1 MRSEH
6 DAAAMVPDVLFYD
19 NQQVGLSSTTNTT
32 WGLYESYFLI
42 TQHLRVLEDMS
53 RDFALGEHLLLVGN
67 QGVGKNK
74 IVDRFLYL
82 LNLPRE
88 YLQLHRCVVY
98 FISLFLMLLAFPFRA
113 CLHTFVI
120 DDAGMIFL
128 RNDFFINVSGFPF
141 VRNGLFSFC
150 YQLFFPGK

>member
-1 MRSEH
+1 MMQPLWCLMYSSMTTSRWAYRVLLTPRGVFMR
-6 DAAAMVPDVLFYD
+6 V
-19 NQQVGLSSTTNTT
+19 T
-32 WGLYESYFLI
+32 FLLL
-42 TQHLRVLEDMS
+42 QHLRVLEDMS

-128 RNDFFINVSGFPF
+128 RMTSLLMLVAF
-141 VRNGLFSFC
+141 L
-150 YQLFFPGK
+150 L

>member
-1 MRSEH
+1 MFTDERHGGYLHIGQTKVPLRPEH

-19 NQQVGLSSTTNTT
+19 NQQVGPSSTTNTLQFFT
-32 WGLYESYFLI
+32 RVFFLLL
-42 TQHLRVLEDMS
+42 QHLRILEDMS

-88 YLQLHRCVVY
+88 YLQLHRCVWY
-98 FISLFLMLLAFPFRA
+98 IH
-113 CLHTFVI
+113 C
-120 DDAGMIFL
+120 
-128 RNDFFINVSGFPF
+128 
-141 VRNGLFSFC
+141 
-150 YQLFFPGK
+150 

>member
-1 MRSEH
+1 MFTDERRGGYLHIGQTKVPLRPEH

-19 NQQVGLSSTTNTT
+19 NQQVGPSSTTNIMQFFTRVT
-32 WGLYESYFLI
+32 FLLL
-42 TQHLRVLEDMS
+42 QHLRILEDMS

-98 FISLFLMLLAFPFRA
+98 SFLMLLAFLIRVMTCFHIPLLLMILFHA
-113 CLHTFVI
+113 HTSSY
-120 DDAGMIFL
+120 L
-128 RNDFFINVSGFPF
+128 
-141 VRNGLFSFC
+141 
-150 YQLFFPGK
+150 Q